1 MISKKIDREFSI
13 LQKYID
19 FDKDHINKLFK
30 MNQKLDRY
38 VDIKPYAHNKILI
51 NTENKYI
58 NASPINII
66 KNKFFIATQGPL
78 AHTIEDFWTMID
90 ENNCKVIIMACN
102 LIEEGKEKC
111 ANYYDE
117 NLKMDKYK
125 ICIEDTIDKDSYI
138 IRKIKLINL
147 KDKTEKK
154 VNQIHIT
161 NWPDNF
167 IPTTQNGEVFNV
179 LLEIISIAEKYREDG
194 PIVSHCSAG
203 IGRTGTFIAIYYLYK
218 EIKAQIDEGKKFI
231 QFSVFNLVRK
241 LKEMRIAM
249 VQDIIQY
256 KFIVYFIYFILK
268 KYNHN

>member
-179 LLEIISIAEKYREDG
+179 LLEIIYTADKYRGDG

>member
-1 MISKKIDREFSI
+1 MEREFSI

-19 FDKDHINKLFK
+19 FDKEHINKLFK
-30 MNQKLDRY
+30 KYEKLDRY
-38 VDIKPYAHNKILI
+38 ADIKPYIHNKILI
-51 NTENKYI
+51 NTTNKYI

-66 KNKFFIATQGPL
+66 KNKYFIATQGPL
-78 AHTIEDFWTMID
+78 PNTIEDFWTMID
-90 ENNCKVIIMACN
+90 EYDCKAIVMACN
-102 LIEEGKEKC
+102 LKEDGKEKC
-111 ANYYDE
+111 AFYYDE
-117 NLKMDKYK
+117 KLKMNKYK
-125 ICIEDTIDKDSYI
+125 IYIEDTIEKDSYI

-154 VNQIHIT
+154 INQIHII

-167 IPTTQNGEVFNV
+167 IPTTQSGEVFNV
-179 LLEIISIAEKYREDG
+179 LLEIILATERYKGDG

-203 IGRTGTFIAIYYLYK
+203 IGRTGTFIAMYYLYK
-218 EIKAQIDEGKKFI
+218 EIKDQIDGKKEII

-256 KFIVYFIYFILK
+256 KFIFYFVYLILK
-268 KYNHN
+268 KYNHD

>member
-1 MISKKIDREFSI
+1 MEREFSI

-19 FDKDHINKLFK
+19 FDKEHINKLFK
-30 MNQKLDRY
+30 KYEKLDRY
-38 VDIKPYAHNKILI
+38 ADIKPYIHNKILI
-51 NTENKYI
+51 NTANKYI

-66 KNKFFIATQGPL
+66 KNKYFIATQGPL
-78 AHTIEDFWTMID
+78 PNTIEDFWTMID
-90 ENNCKVIIMACN
+90 EYDCKAIVMACN
-102 LIEEGKEKC
+102 LKEDGKEKC
-111 ANYYDE
+111 AFYYDE
-117 NLKMDKYK
+117 KLKMNKYK
-125 ICIEDTIDKDSYI
+125 IYIEDTIEKDSYI

-154 VNQIHIT
+154 INQIHII

-167 IPTTQNGEVFNV
+167 IPTTQSGEVFNV
-179 LLEIISIAEKYREDG
+179 LLEIILATERYKGDG

-203 IGRTGTFIAIYYLYK
+203 IGRTGTFIAMYYLYK
-218 EIKAQIDEGKKFI
+218 EIKDQIDGKKEII

-256 KFIVYFIYFILK
+256 KFIFYFVYFILK
-268 KYNHN
+268 KYNHD

>member
-1 MISKKIDREFSI
+1 LISKKIDREFSI

-154 VNQIHIT
+154 INQIHIT

-179 LLEIISIAEKYREDG
+179 LLEIISTADKYRGDG

-268 KYNHN
+268 KYNHD